1 MKRDC
6 LGREDF
12 LITAKT
18 AAKGFN
24 DDQDLIQKATLP
36 IQLPPSNLAFASCY
50 SATLPKTQKPCLN
63 AVLDAVLAF
72 YHLKPQGRCGIF
84 SGSTDVRLF
93 QGLYPLTTLIL
104 DALVPVVVW

>member
-50 SATLPKTQKPCLN
+50 SATTQNTETMFERGFGCRVGFLPLETS
-63 AVLDAVLAF
+63 
-72 YHLKPQGRCGIF
+72 R
-84 SGSTDVRLF
+84 
-93 QGLYPLTTLIL
+93 
-104 DALVPVVVW
+104 